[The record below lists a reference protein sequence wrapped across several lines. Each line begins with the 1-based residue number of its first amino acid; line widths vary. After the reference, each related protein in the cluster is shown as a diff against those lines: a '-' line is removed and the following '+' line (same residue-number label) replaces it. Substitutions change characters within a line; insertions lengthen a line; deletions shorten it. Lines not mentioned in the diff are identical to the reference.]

1 MRDVTVRA
9 STEGS
14 MGTFAAPR
22 MVRDECPRARKHE
35 SRRRT
40 RGAGGNGRA
49 RGRSQLIRRHFKSSL
64 LLCEKDVVN
73 DFLDFVSKPTFH
85 RSTRSTPVGFTDT
98 PFKPCSPRQRLWRW
112 PPRAVRDRGVEVRS
126 PEAMEAYGR
135 EGSPRDDGA
144 SPVPVSAALRHKYRP
159 GVWRYNARMACVLVP
174 SMLLLVFSGGNA
186 VVGTALTG
194 TALVYVFDLLG
205 SAEAALAAVWVTAF
219 ALYVA
224 TMANGDVFASHRSAA
239 TSSLLLAHSAA
250 PVHGGGVGDASVPMG
265 PELLSRGHARDR
277 AVPVPGRARHR
288 GAGTGR
294 MGRGGGPRRARG
306 AVGAARDADGVL
318 RGVFVSGAFVV
329 PNGKEK
335 EAAPRRK
342 RKHLRPDFR
351 PGTRDERTERTCDG

>member
-1 MRDVTVRA
+1 
-9 STEGS
+9 
-14 MGTFAAPR
+14 
-22 MVRDECPRARKHE
+22 
-35 SRRRT
+35 
-40 RGAGGNGRA
+40 
-49 RGRSQLIRRHFKSSL
+49 
-64 LLCEKDVVN
+64 
-73 DFLDFVSKPTFH
+73 
-85 RSTRSTPVGFTDT
+85 
-98 PFKPCSPRQRLWRW
+98 
-112 PPRAVRDRGVEVRS
+112 
-126 PEAMEAYGR
+126 MEAYGR

-239 TSSLLLAHSAA
+239 TSCLLLLAHLQLLFTAAAWATLQFRWVQSSFPGVTLATERFLFLVA
-250 PVHGGGVGDASVPMG
+250 PVIAGQALGGWGA
-265 PELLSRGHARDR
+265 A
-277 AVPVPGRARHR
+277 AVS
-288 GAGTGR
+288 
-294 MGRGGGPRRARG
+294 RRARG

-351 PGTRDERTERTCDG
+351 PR